1 MSNREQTSI
10 IQKIRHR
17 LVAGFEMVVQYLLI
31 TLEYFN
37 KHGLANHAAAGAY
50 GFLFSAAPALLIVS
64 FFVFDVLKSS
74 PETAVELIA
83 QMGLLSQVFD
93 MHQLAGTF
101 LSVSKPGIAGF
112 ISVVGLLWTARIFAV
127 SLQRGL
133 GVIFPDTEKITPA
146 KKMMVSV
153 GIEAAIILFTFITVF
168 SSAAAFLVY
177 DVIGIIHFDNERL
190 AGISSVL
197 SWLVPLIT
205 AGFLVFSGY
214 VFVPAKA
221 PKKNAALIG
230 TLFCLGS
237 FAAIILASR
246 FIFNSQKYNATYGTL
261 GNLLLLL
268 AVVYFFFI
276 LFFLGAELTVII
288 HSFDALLL
296 SRFIQTNSDPKKNSI
311 MKRWFTST
319 KGVLHKYVRFF
330 EKDKVLFYK
339 GDKSNEVY
347 YILQGEASV
356 YLDGS
361 TMLTLIKQG
370 KFFGEMESLLAGGGR
385 SATIKAHS
393 DLQVLMI
400 SPLLFQDVLKY
411 SSDADHKVIKMLS
424 ERLRDVNEKLITDDQ
439 VSAENP

>member
-1 MSNREQTSI
+1 M
-10 IQKIRHR
+10 
-17 LVAGFEMVVQYLLI
+17 
-31 TLEYFN
+31 
-37 KHGLANHAAAGAY
+37 
-50 GFLFSAAPALLIVS
+50 
-64 FFVFDVLKSS
+64 
-74 PETAVELIA
+74 
-83 QMGLLSQVFD
+83 
-93 MHQLAGTF
+93 
-101 LSVSKPGIAGF
+101 
-112 ISVVGLLWTARIFAV
+112 
-127 SLQRGL
+127 
-133 GVIFPDTEKITPA
+133 
-146 KKMMVSV
+146 
-153 GIEAAIILFTFITVF
+153 
-168 SSAAAFLVY
+168 
-177 DVIGIIHFDNERL
+177 
-190 AGISSVL
+190 
-197 SWLVPLIT
+197 
-205 AGFLVFSGY
+205 
-214 VFVPAKA
+214 FVPAKT

-319 KGVLHKYVRFF
+319 KGVLHKYVRFY

-339 GDKSNEVY
+339 GEKSTEVY

-356 YLDGS
+356 YLDDS

-370 KFFGEMESLLAGGGR
+370 KFFGEMGSVLAGGR

-411 SSDADHKVIKMLS
+411 SSDADHKIIEMLS
-424 ERLRDVNEKLITDDQ
+424 ERLRDVNEKLVTDDQ